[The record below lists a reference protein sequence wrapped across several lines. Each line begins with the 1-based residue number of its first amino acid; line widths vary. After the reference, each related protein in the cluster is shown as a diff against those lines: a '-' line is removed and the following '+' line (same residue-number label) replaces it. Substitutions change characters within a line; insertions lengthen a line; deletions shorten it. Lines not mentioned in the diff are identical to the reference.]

1 MFLLSKYCARVC
13 LCAALMSV
21 VPPYSSA
28 AASSAGTSCTK
39 QGALS
44 GTARQPLVCRRVKG
58 KLVWRNSGSSTVA
71 NVKSPPSRLS
81 VPLTAQFSQSS
92 GISLVWGPPMD
103 AAVSKPTAYRVEFRT
118 ATTPWLTLQDWTIA
132 NSAVLTHTQTIKSD
146 GLIGMTLRFRI
157 AAVNA
162 FGAGEFSESNW
173 VTYSATSAQSS
184 GSAGSGSSSGSVATI
199 PRIAGS
205 SSTTLPVV
213 TTTSTSTTVALVG
226 TVSQRNA
233 VAKAASYLRS
243 SAFSRIGL
251 IEQLEF
257 DKFSREDA
265 TYGVDA
271 QNADWMA
278 QAVKKGASYLRSSAF
293 SRSGLI
299 AQLEY
304 EKFTAAEAQFG
315 TDSQNADWNQQAA
328 KKAASY
334 LRSSSFSRSGLIGQ
348 LEYEGFTRA
357 QAEFGVNAVGL

>member
-1 MFLLSKYCARVC
+1 MIASGIIRVALFATFLSLVLPVSSV
-13 LCAALMSV
+13 AAN
-21 VPPYSSA
+21 
-28 AASSAGTSCTK
+28 SAGTPCAQ

-58 KLVWRNSGSSTVA
+58 KLVWRNSGSSVVA
-71 NVKSPPSRLS
+71 SVKSPPSRLS
-81 VPLTAQFSQSS
+81 IPLKAQFSQDL
-92 GISLVWGPPMD
+92 GISLVWGPPID
-103 AAVSKPTAYRVEFRT
+103 AAVSKPTAYRAEFRT
-118 ATTPWLTLQDWTIA
+118 ASTPWLTLQDWPIT
-132 NSAVLTHTQTIKSD
+132 NSALPTYTQTIK
-146 GLIGMTLRFRI
+146 GEKLIGMTLRFRI

-162 FGAGEFSESNW
+162 SGAGEFSESDW
-173 VTYSATSAQSS
+173 VTYSATSGLSP
-184 GSAGSGSSSGSVATI
+184 GSAGSGSSSGSVDII
-199 PRIAGS
+199 PRVAGS
-205 SSTTLPVV
+205 TSTTVPVA
-213 TTTSTSTTVALVG
+213 TTSSTSTTVALIG

-251 IEQLEF
+251 IEQLEYEG
-257 DKFSREDA
+257 FSREDA

-271 QNADWMA
+271 RNVDWMA

-304 EKFTAAEAQFG
+304 EGFTAAEAQFG

-357 QAEFGVNAVGL
+357 QAEFGVNSVGL